1 MLLGETTAI
10 SMSLCHQQC
19 NSSSKRRGDM
29 KKMLSIYHA
38 TIEFDPTSPR
48 LCHYHTTYFL
58 WSIIGHGIGLRIVRG
73 WPMSTTLPPINILL
87 LQYIIRTYH
96 KSLSQRMAMSISSII
111 GNTGGRIKAT
121 TERHPRVTLRAA

>member
-1 MLLGETTAI
+1 
-10 SMSLCHQQC
+10 
-19 NSSSKRRGDM
+19 M

-73 WPMSTTLPPINILL
+73 WPMSTTLPPINNPSTTILL
-87 LQYIIRTYH
+87 HHTHVPQKLKSKDGNVLLIYH
-96 KSLSQRMAMSISSII
+96 W
-111 GNTGGRIKAT
+111 
-121 TERHPRVTLRAA
+121 